1 MCGIVGVVGASDAAG
16 FVYRGLEL
24 LEYRGYDSAGIVTLD
39 TGRDAFLRER
49 VAGRVG
55 KLEGF
60 LGGLSGAAG
69 IGHTRW
75 ATHGRPTVEN
85 AHPLMSKDTVAVVHN
100 GIIENHEEL
109 RAELEGQG
117 YRFESETDT
126 EVVAHL
132 IERHLRPGAD
142 HLEVMRACAQRLEG
156 AFALVAIVRSADP
169 GLLCARKGSPLLL
182 GIGDGGHFVSSD
194 AHPICERTDR
204 VVHLENGDV
213 AELRPGGFRVVAED
227 GGPAQREVHRY
238 DRSSVAV
245 NLGSHRHFMEKEIYE
260 QPEAV
265 SATIKHCVD
274 TGRLPADLFGE
285 GSDKALA
292 QADRITMVA
301 CGTSLHAAMV
311 ARHWVERLAG
321 IPCNVEIA
329 SEHRY
334 GDSPCEGH
342 LLVSVSQSGETADTI
357 AAVRGAM
364 GRGARAHLA
373 ITNVP
378 TSTLARMGDLSFLTH
393 AGPEIGVA
401 STKAFT
407 AQLAGLRILAL
418 ALGRLSGRMGEDE
431 ERKTI
436 AGLRHLPFAIGKCLL
451 LDAQVR
457 EWAKIVSQASAVFFI
472 GRNLHHP
479 VALEGA
485 LKLKEISYIHAEG
498 HAGGELKHGPLAL
511 VERGMPVV
519 GLAPDNPLLPKISA
533 NLSEIA
539 AREGMLLV
547 LAGKQFSG
555 SAIRP
560 HSVIRLEDDVSE
572 DLSPV
577 AYSVLVQLLAY
588 YTAREKG
595 TDIDKPR
602 NLAKSVTV
610 E

>member
-1 MCGIVGVVGASDAAG
+1 MCGIVGVVGGADAAG

-24 LEYRGYDSAGIVTLD
+24 LEYRGYDSAGIVTRD
-39 TGRDAFLRER
+39 TGRDVLLRER

-55 KLEGF
+55 RLRGR
-60 LGGLSGAAG
+60 LSGLTGDTG

-75 ATHGRPTVEN
+75 ATHGRPSVEN
-85 AHPLMSKDTVAVVHN
+85 AHPLISRDTVAVAHN
-100 GIIENHEEL
+100 GIIENHEAL
-109 RAELEGQG
+109 RHELEGQG

-132 IERHLRPGAD
+132 MERHLRDGGDTLDA
-142 HLEVMRACAQRLEG
+142 MRACAGRLEG
-156 AFALVAIVRSADP
+156 AFALVVIVRAGEP

-182 GIGDGGHFVSSD
+182 GVGDGRHFVSSD
-194 AHPICERTDR
+194 ARPICERTDR

-213 AELRPGGFRVVAED
+213 AELSAGGFRVVGED
-227 GGPAQREVHRY
+227 GAPARREVHRY
-238 DRSSVAV
+238 DRSSIAV
-245 NLGSHRHFMEKEIYE
+245 NLGSYRHFMEKEIYE

-274 TGRLPADLFGE
+274 ADRLPADIFGE

-292 QADRITMVA
+292 EAPGVTVVA

-311 ARHWVERLAG
+311 ARHWVERLSG
-321 IPCNVEIA
+321 VPCNVEIA

-334 GDSPCEGH
+334 RESPCDGH
-342 LLVSVSQSGETADTI
+342 LLVSVSQSGETADTL

-364 GRGARAHLA
+364 ARGARAHLA
-373 ITNVP
+373 ITNVA
-378 TSTLARMGDLSFLTH
+378 TSTLAGLGDLSFLTH

-407 AQLAGLRILAL
+407 AQLAGLRIFAL
-418 ALGRLSGRMGEDE
+418 ALGRARGRVDAET
-431 ERKTI
+431 EREGI
-436 AGLRHLPFAIGKCLL
+436 AGLRHLPFAIGKCLA
-451 LDAQVR
+451 LDGPVR
-457 EWAKIVSQASAVFFI
+457 EWAKRVAQRSAVFFV

-511 VERGMPVV
+511 VDRNMPVV
-519 GLAPDNPLLPKISA
+519 GLAPDNPLLPKMSA

-547 LAGKQFSG
+547 LAGKGFSPSVSVSG
-555 SAIRP
+555 LIR
-560 HSVIRLEDDVSE
+560 VEDDVCE

-577 AYSVLVQLLAY
+577 VYSVLVQLLAY